1 MAQDIVAVELGLTEG
16 DLVTLWAPRWR
27 EDGEEWEAFLG
38 HGDDLYC
45 FDEVAELAAFIRT
58 VDAHDL
64 ADHPAWSA
72 VTGLSAPELEPDDE
86 HRYDLVGLPELAAG
100 EPEGWALA
108 ELADSLAVVRSLAD
122 VCDLTDV
129 LEVLDATPGFDRL
142 AAGPAAFTGKEG
154 AALWDE
160 VGAALAEKWDTVIDA
175 LDDVVFIPEVDESA
189 LATARTELT
198 EAAEAATDAA
208 DADADADSD
217 TDTDAD
223 TDGEDDADTDPGTGA
238 DGGPSSDVT
247 AAGDEEPE
255 GFWAEVGIDP
265 IKIVTSSDEYFTLRC
280 YLDDTPVFL
289 GSDGRI
295 DVLGSERALARHL
308 ADAADHDLAEV
319 VTYPEVAQAAT
330 AGELEVEVTPD
341 NTYVL
346 PGLADDLEEGPAAI
360 DRLQLE
366 LAVELLTDAADAAGD
381 DSVGTALARS
391 QPLGW
396 LVAYVL
402 EPDPTR
408 LEPSPPFA
416 AEAAAWRELET
427 AFEARLRS
435 R

>member
-58 VDAHDL
+58 VDVHDL
-64 ADHPAWSA
+64 TDHPAWAA
-72 VTGLSAPELEPDDE
+72 VTGLSAPELEPDDD

-108 ELADSLAVVRSLAD
+108 ELADSLDVVRSLAD

-129 LEVLDATPGFDRL
+129 LEILDSAPGLDRL
-142 AAGPAAFTGKEG
+142 AAGPAAFVGKEG

-160 VGAALAEKWDTVIDA
+160 LGAVLAEKWDTVLDA
-175 LDDVVFIPEVDESA
+175 LDDVVFIPEVDEAA
-189 LATARTELT
+189 LTTARAEVAD
-198 EAAEAATDAA
+198 AAAQPDADDDATD
-208 DADADADSD
+208 DTGDDTEGDD
-217 TDTDAD
+217 TDERD
-223 TDGEDDADTDPGTGA
+223 
-238 DGGPSSDVT
+238 SDVT

-265 IKIVTSSDEYFTLRC
+265 IKVITSTDEYVTLRC
-280 YLDDTPVFL
+280 YLGDTPVFL

-295 DVLGSERALARHL
+295 DVFGSERALARHL
-308 ADAADHDLAEV
+308 ADATDHDLAEV
-319 VTYPEVAQAAT
+319 VTFPEVAQAAT
-330 AGELEVEVTPD
+330 AGELEVEVTAD

-346 PGLADDLEEGPAAI
+346 PGLADDIEAGPAAI

-366 LAVELLTDAADAAGD
+366 LAVELLTDAADAADD
-381 DSVGTALARS
+381 DSVSTALAGS

-396 LVAYVL
+396 LVTYVL

-416 AEAAAWRELET
+416 AEAQSWRELET
-427 AFEARLRS
+427 AFEARLRT